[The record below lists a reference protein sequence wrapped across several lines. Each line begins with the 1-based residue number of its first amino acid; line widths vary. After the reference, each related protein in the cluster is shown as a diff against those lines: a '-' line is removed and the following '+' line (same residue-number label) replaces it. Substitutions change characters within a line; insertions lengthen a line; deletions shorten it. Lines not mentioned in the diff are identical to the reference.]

1 MRKLLNFN
9 KNWIFENSEVC
20 LPHTAIELPFNY
32 FDEKTYQRE
41 FIYEKIIIPNST
53 WDNKE
58 ISVVFEAVMAN
69 TQVFLNNKKIVSHTD
84 GYSPFIARLTD
95 ELKKGENI
103 LKVKIDG
110 SENPSI
116 PPFGGRIDY
125 LTYAGIYR
133 DVNLRITSQI
143 FTQNIK
149 IETPNILDEKKSL
162 KVNVYLF
169 NPKKLTLSGFLIAK
183 LKDTNGLSLIH
194 I

>member
-20 LPHTAIELPFNY
+20 LPHNAIELPFNY

-58 ISVVFEAVMAN
+58 VSVVFEAAMAN
-69 TQVFLNNKKIVSHTD
+69 TQVFLNNKKIISHTD
-84 GYSPFIARLTD
+84 GYSPFTARLTD
-95 ELKKGENI
+95 ELQKGENI

-133 DVNLRITSQI
+133 DVNLRITSPI

-149 IETPNILDEKKSL
+149 IETPNILDEKILKS
-162 KVNVYLF
+162 KC
-169 NPKKLTLSGFLIAK
+169 
-183 LKDTNGLSLIH
+183 
-194 I
+194 